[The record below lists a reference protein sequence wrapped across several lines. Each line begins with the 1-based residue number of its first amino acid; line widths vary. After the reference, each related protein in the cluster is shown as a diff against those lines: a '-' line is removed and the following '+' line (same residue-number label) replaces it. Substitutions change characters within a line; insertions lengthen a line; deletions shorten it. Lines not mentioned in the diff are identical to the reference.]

1 MHNQS
6 ITASFSTSLLAYT
19 TVRDQYYTNP
29 AYPGLRGL
37 NCDLDDA
44 IHLALVTANGTPITL
59 HDGTGVI
66 FARADYSIDDPR
78 AATRTFVDPWAFR
91 TRDGSIA
98 FCAVRRG
105 ESVPDPAS
113 RGTIAIIVVDGAVDF
128 REPIF
133 ITVSNHD
140 VRNPTCQYDTITDR
154 YTLTWMENGE
164 ILQGISRHLGEVFDI
179 SHALPET
186 LSRVESARD
195 TARLAAAGIPNS
207 VAGNLLPL
215 RSGEEMAM
223 RNRFGEI
230 RHVGVTP
237 IRIEVSRSRKPRLEE
252 LPWVDCVYSDG
263 SHHRKPVTWDR
274 SRFDAI
280 DWSRP
285 GTYTLEGNIRTRR
298 HSFPFIDDF
307 ISDPCITRYGD
318 RYFLSAT
325 NTNSIAFRISN
336 TIEGLRDARPIEVFH
351 MDGGPDGE
359 ANLWA
364 QEMHVIRGVPY
375 VFTTVGC
382 AGWSS
387 VQCHVF
393 RCNGDPADPK
403 AWEPPHRV
411 VMANGEPLYDN
422 TGIGLDMTYFEVEGV
437 HYVMWSGRRFF
448 DKTPGAEVMEPAD
461 VRIATVDP
469 DEPWRLTSEP
479 QQVVRPEYGWD
490 RCQSEVDEGP
500 YLLRHG
506 DDLFVTISGAS
517 TALPDLYCLGLLHAK
532 AGENLLDPSAWR
544 WFGYPVLTKESVPGE
559 YGPGHNMF
567 IKDPETGDDLIV
579 YHAVPHDVE
588 GRSIGRRM
596 GIRRVHWTT
605 EGLPYLAM
613 TPTRDL
619 NPDLARITATITV
632 I

>member
-1 MHNQS
+1 MRDQS
-6 ITASFSTSLLAYT
+6 SPTEHTASLLTYT
-19 TVRDQYYTNP
+19 TSRDRYYTNP

-44 IHLALVTANGTPITL
+44 IHLALAPADGTPVPL
-59 HDGTGVI
+59 HDGTGLI
-66 FARADYSIDDPR
+66 FAKADYEVDDPH
-78 AATRTFVDPWAFR
+78 AATRTLVDPWVFR

-105 ESVPDPAS
+105 ESAPDPES
-113 RGTIAIIVVDGAVDF
+113 LGTIAIIIADGAVDF
-128 REPIF
+128 HDPTF
-133 ITVSNHD
+133 ITVSDHD
-140 VRNPTCQYDTITDR
+140 VRDPTCRYDAATDL
-154 YTLTWMENGE
+154 YVLTWTEDGAT
-164 ILQGISRHLGEVFDI
+164 LQGVSRHLREVFDV
-179 SHALPET
+179 SPAQSEE
-186 LSRVESARD
+186 LSRIRTARD
-195 TARLAAAGIPNS
+195 DARCAGAGIPYA
-207 VAGNLLPL
+207 VPGNLLPL
-215 RSGEEMAM
+215 RDGEETAL

-230 RHVGVTP
+230 RHVGVGS
-237 IRIEVSRSRKPRLEE
+237 IRIETKHTRKPRFED
-252 LPWVDCVYSDG
+252 LPWADCTYSDG
-263 SHHRKPVTWDR
+263 SHHRKPVAWDR

-285 GTYTLEGNIRTRR
+285 GTYTLEGDIRAR
-298 HSFPFIDDF
+298 HDPFPFIDEF
-307 ISDPCITRYGD
+307 ISDPCIGEYRG

-325 NTNSIAFRISN
+325 NTNAVAFRISD
-336 TIEGLRDARPIEVFH
+336 TIDGLRDAEPVEVFR
-351 MDGGPDGE
+351 MEGGPDGE

-375 VFTTVGC
+375 VFTTVGL

-387 VQCHVF
+387 VQCHVL
-393 RCNGDPADPK
+393 RCNGDPAAPK
-403 AWEPPHRV
+403 AWEPPRRAV
-411 VMANGEPLYDN
+411 RADGEPLYDE
-422 TGIGLDMTYFEVEGV
+422 TGIGLDMTYFEVDGV
-437 HYVMWSGRRFF
+437 HYVMWSGRRFL
-448 DKTPGAEVMEPAD
+448 DKTPGAEIMEPAD
-461 VRIATVDP
+461 VRIATIDP

-532 AGENLLDPSAWR
+532 AGTNLLDPSAWQ

-567 IKDPETGDDLIV
+567 LKDPETGDDLIV
-579 YHAVPHDVE
+579 YHAVPHDDK

-596 GIRRVHWTT
+596 GIRRVHWTV

-613 TPTRDL
+613 TPERDL
-619 NPDLARITATITV
+619 DHALAHVTATITV
-632 I
+632 V